1 MPPERF
7 VDHGERLEAF
17 ADTVL
22 VRCPRCAGCATIVA
36 QPTPEHRPLFWPRR
50 LTCPHCALV
59 QRWASGGVHIDGRPT
74 DWYFHRPLWLQTR
87 CGGTKTLWAF
97 NAAHLDF
104 IERYVRAEQRRRT
117 PYVHDSAATRLPG
130 WIKAAKRR
138 DDVVHA
144 IGRLKARLPAG

>member
-1 MPPERF
+1 MPPDRF
-7 VDHGERLEAF
+7 VDDGEWFEAF

-22 VRCPRCAGCATIVA
+22 VQCPRCARCAVIVA
-36 QPTPEHRPLFWPRR
+36 EPDAQGPPVFRPRR

-59 QRWASGGVHIDGRPT
+59 QRWASSVVHIDRRPT
-74 DWYFHRPLWLQTR
+74 DWYFHLPLWLQTR

-117 PYVHDSAATRLPG
+117 PYVHYSAASRLPG
-130 WIKAAKRR
+130 WIKRAKQR
-138 DDVVHA
+138 DDVLRA
-144 IGRLKARLPAG
+144 IGRLKARLPDG